1 MLLPVIIGGE
11 RHPSQSPFCAVL
23 KPTAGTGKLMI
34 VFCSRTNRTVM
45 IALSHFRPSVPLAW
59 RILTYDKRRSGLAL
73 VGIFMAILLV
83 FVELGFFY
91 AVPRGGLL
99 LYDNMRFDL
108 LLASDEYEYQAQPG
122 TFPLA
127 RLDAVRSSPD
137 VQQVTPIYFGFAK
150 WKSGEDGM
158 WPDVFV
164 IGFDPAN
171 HVFIPD
177 SINRQTGVLE
187 RVDTALVDSATRPMF
202 GPLDTGRIV
211 EIGDRKITI
220 GGQYVLGTGFMGLG
234 VILASAADFARLF
247 PQRGLNIVNLGAIQL
262 KPGVNPERAAED
274 LRKTVGSGLQIFTH
288 KALEAHETAYWTT
301 RTSVGIIFG
310 SGLLI
315 SFVVGIMI
323 VYQIVSTQVSRQLPQ
338 FATLKAI
345 GYADRSLAGT
355 VSAMSLVIVIVGF
368 VPALAAALALYSVI
382 RQETLLPVEMSE
394 MRLLFVFAAAVA
406 MALIS
411 ALLSI
416 GGLHRAAP
424 ADVF

>member
-1 MLLPVIIGGE
+1 
-11 RHPSQSPFCAVL
+11 
-23 KPTAGTGKLMI
+23 MI
-34 VFCSRTNRTVM
+34 VTCSRTNRTAM
-45 IALSHFRPSVPLAW
+45 IALSHFRPRVPLAW
-59 RILTYDKRRSGLAL
+59 RILTYDKRRTGLAL

-99 LYDNMRFDL
+99 LYENMSFNL
-108 LLASDEYEYQAQPG
+108 LLASNEYEYQAQPG
-122 TFPLA
+122 AFPLS
-127 RLDAVRSSPD
+127 LLGPVRSAPD
-137 VQQVTPIYFGFAK
+137 VEKAAAIYFGYAK
-150 WKSGEDGM
+150 WKNGEGGT

-164 IGFDPAN
+164 IGFDPES
-171 HVFIPD
+171 HIFTPE
-177 SINRQTGVLE
+177 SINRQTNVLE
-187 RVDTALVDSATRPMF
+187 QADTVLVDSTTRPMF

-211 EIGDRKITI
+211 EIGDRKVTI

-234 VILASAADFARLF
+234 VVMASEANFARLF
-247 PQRGLNIVNLGAIQL
+247 PQRGLNVVNLCAIQL
-262 KPGVNPERAAED
+262 KPGVDPDRAADD
-274 LRKTVGSGLQIFTH
+274 LRKVVGSGLQVFTR
-288 KALEAHETAYWTT
+288 KALEAQETAYWTT

-345 GYADRSLAGT
+345 GYPDRSLAVT
-355 VSAMSLVIVIVGF
+355 VSAMSLVIVIAGF
-368 VPALAAALALYSVI
+368 IPALGAALGLYSII
-382 RQETLLPVEMSE
+382 RQKTLLPVTMSE
-394 MRLLFVFAAAVA
+394 MRLLAVFAAALA

-416 GGLHRAAP
+416 GGLRRAAP